1 MKEVVIVG
9 AIRSPIGTF
18 GGSLRDV
25 QAIELSRFIIESV
38 IKRTGL
44 EKSLVDQVI
53 MGNCFNPAAQNIARL
68 GLVKAGLPIETSG
81 FHIIA
86 TCGSAMQAIICGVQ
100 SIKDAAADVIIA
112 GGVESMSTAPYLLQ
126 DARWGFRLQH
136 HIAADIVWMSMQ
148 EHPIGGGMGM
158 TAENL
163 AEQYGISREEQD
175 LFSLRSQ
182 RCAARAIKE
191 GRFRDE
197 IAPVPIPQRKGEPK
211 MFDTDEH
218 PKPDVTLEQL
228 AELPPAFKK
237 GGTVTAGNSCGIN
250 DAAAAVILMTAE
262 KAKELGLKPL
272 ARIVSYAVVGVDP
285 AYMGIGPVPA
295 TRKALERAGL
305 RLEDIELIEI
315 NEAFA
320 AQYLAC
326 ERELGWNRD
335 IVNVS
340 GSGISL
346 GHPVGCTGARI
357 VVTLLF
363 EMIKRDLHRGL
374 ATLCAG
380 GGQGFALVVERTQ
393 YL

>member
-18 GGSLRDV
+18 GGSLRDI

-44 EKSLVDQVI
+44 EKSRSIRSLWATASIPQRRI
-53 MGNCFNPAAQNIARL
+53 LHGS
-68 GLVKAGLPIETSG
+68 GLVKAGLPIETLG

-182 RCAARAIKE
+182 RCAGRAIK
-191 GRFRDE
+191 RR
-197 IAPVPIPQRKGEPK
+197 
-211 MFDTDEH
+211 
-218 PKPDVTLEQL
+218 
-228 AELPPAFKK
+228 
-237 GGTVTAGNSCGIN
+237 
-250 DAAAAVILMTAE
+250 
-262 KAKELGLKPL
+262 
-272 ARIVSYAVVGVDP
+272 
-285 AYMGIGPVPA
+285 
-295 TRKALERAGL
+295 
-305 RLEDIELIEI
+305 RL
-315 NEAFA
+315 
-320 AQYLAC
+320 
-326 ERELGWNRD
+326 
-335 IVNVS
+335 
-340 GSGISL
+340 
-346 GHPVGCTGARI
+346 TG
-357 VVTLLF
+357 
-363 EMIKRDLHRGL
+363 
-374 ATLCAG
+374 
-380 GGQGFALVVERTQ
+380 
-393 YL
+393 

>member
-1 MKEVVIVG
+1 
-9 AIRSPIGTF
+9 
-18 GGSLRDV
+18 
-25 QAIELSRFIIESV
+25 
-38 IKRTGL
+38 
-44 EKSLVDQVI
+44 
-53 MGNCFNPAAQNIARL
+53 
-68 GLVKAGLPIETSG
+68 
-81 FHIIA
+81 
-86 TCGSAMQAIICGVQ
+86 
-100 SIKDAAADVIIA
+100 
-112 GGVESMSTAPYLLQ
+112 
-126 DARWGFRLQH
+126 
-136 HIAADIVWMSMQ
+136 MSMQ

>member
-1 MKEVVIVG
+1 
-9 AIRSPIGTF
+9 
-18 GGSLRDV
+18 
-25 QAIELSRFIIESV
+25 
-38 IKRTGL
+38 
-44 EKSLVDQVI
+44 LVDQVI